1 MESIFWL
8 SIFLIAYPYLV
19 YPGLVSLW
27 GSLRPREVRRA
38 AVQPSVTIL
47 VPAYN
52 EADCIANT
60 IGRLI
65 QQDYPRELLQIL
77 VVSDGSDD
85 GTDDIVRS
93 FADSG
98 VELLRQEGRGGKA
111 LALNA
116 AVRHARGD
124 IIVFC
129 DANAQFAPDAVRHFV
144 CNFADPEVG
153 YVTGQLSLVS
163 PGTTVS
169 GSGSGAY
176 IRYENRVRAAES
188 RMASIIGVNG
198 GVDAIRR
205 SLYSDIPRELITD
218 FVLPLRVI
226 AAGFRV
232 VYDPRVQSIEIA
244 NVQLQSEFRMRVRVA
259 LRALQGLAHMKRLLN
274 PLSHPVTAFCLV
286 SHKVLRYMGFVF
298 LVTAALSNLW
308 LAPSS
313 GLYQILLI
321 AHATCYLLALLG
333 IVGIGGRWIGRLALV
348 PAYLLVSYAA
358 FAMATLKFVRGQTM
372 ATWQPRAG

>member
-1 MESIFWL
+1 MQTLFWL
-8 SIFLIAYPYLV
+8 SLFLIFYPYIV
-19 YPGLVSLW
+19 YPALVLLW
-27 GSLRPREVRRA
+27 GALRPREVRRA
-38 AVQPSVTIL
+38 VIEPTVTIL

-60 IGRLI
+60 VSRLI
-65 QQDYPRELLQIL
+65 EQDYPRERLQIL

-85 GTDDIVRS
+85 GTDDIVRG
-93 FADSG
+93 FADRG

-111 LALNA
+111 VALNA
-116 AVRHARGD
+116 AVLHARGE

-129 DANAQFAPDAVRHFV
+129 DANAQFSSDAVRQFV

-153 YVTGQLSLVS
+153 YVTGQLTLAS
-163 PGTTVS
+163 PGETVS

-176 IRYENRVRAAES
+176 IRYENMVRAAET
-188 RMASIIGVNG
+188 RVASIIGVNG

-226 AAGFRV
+226 DSGYRV
-232 VYDPRVQSIEIA
+232 VYDPAVRSTEVA
-244 NVQLQSEFRMRVRVA
+244 NAELQSEFRMRVRVA
-259 LRALQGLAHMKRLLN
+259 LRAVQGLVHMKRLLN
-274 PLSHPVTAFCLV
+274 PLRYPVTAFCLM

-308 LAPSS
+308 LAASS
-313 GLYQILLI
+313 AMYLTLLI
-321 AHATCYLLALLG
+321 AHVACYGLALMG
-333 IVGIGGRWIGRLALV
+333 IARIGGGWVGRVALV

-358 FAMATLKFVRGQTM
+358 FALATFKFLRGQTM